1 MMESA
6 IFTSLGGM
14 LQTLFP
20 GVEVTRGLQNRV
32 AMPKGAF
39 INMTPLRQTRLA
51 TNETTYNG
59 TSQKTLTN
67 FKRFDVQ
74 VDFYGPSAADQAN
87 SFETVFRDD
96 WACSALGPLTTPLY
110 CADAVQGAL
119 TNEEKQYEA
128 RWIVVASVEF
138 NPDTVL
144 PQDFMNTAVVV
155 PVNVEATY
163 P

>member
-1 MMESA
+1 MEAS

-14 LQTLFP
+14 LTTLFP
-20 GVEVTRGLQNRV
+20 SVEITRGLQNRV
-32 AMPKGAF
+32 GMPKGAF
-39 INMTPLRQTRLA
+39 INMTPVRQGRLA

-67 FKRFDVQ
+67 FKQFDVQ
-74 VDFYGPSAADQAN
+74 VDFYGPDAADQAN
-87 SFETVFRDD
+87 TFETVFRDD
-96 WACSALGPLTTPLY
+96 WACTALGPLTTPLY
-110 CADAVQGAL
+110 CGPLVQGAL

-128 RWIVVASVEF
+128 RWTVTASVEF
-138 NPDTVL
+138 NPDVVL
-144 PQDFMNTAVVV
+144 PQDFMTTAVVV